1 MLLVLLALLLS
12 FTKNAQQPDNDFRSL
27 RWGMSSKEVRA
38 VERTPPFRSTDTT
51 LLYRQRW
58 FHNFPASVKFA
69 FVKDQ
74 LAGALYIF
82 TERHVRAQQHIED
95 YQILVKLLSER
106 YGAPSGDYWT
116 WNYPLY
122 KERPERHGD
131 AVLLSHLSRSS
142 IWETER
148 TVVTLEMSGKPKD
161 GIYTVI
167 SYAKKNSEE
176 K

>member
-1 MLLVLLALLLS
+1 
-12 FTKNAQQPDNDFRSL
+12 
-27 RWGMSSKEVRA
+27 MSNKEVQA
-38 VERTPPFRSTDTT
+38 AELSTPYRTTDST
-51 LLYRQRW
+51 LQYRQRW
-58 FHNFPASVKFA
+58 FYNFPASVKFA

-82 TERHVRAQQHIED
+82 TDRHVRAQQHLED
-95 YQILVKLLSER
+95 YQALFKILSDR
-106 YGAPSGDYWT
+106 YGPPTGDYST

-131 AVLLSHLSRSS
+131 AVLLGHLNRSS
-142 IWETER
+142 IWETDR
-148 TVVTLEMSGKPKD
+148 TVITLEMSGKPKE

-167 SYAKKNSEE
+167 SYSKKNTTES